1 MAIPQKSSNYTD
13 HPSKKIY
20 DKEKIKTSKP
30 KEEKNN
36 SFEVIEKNS
45 GKEKFSLITFEGGK
59 DFCNIPNIK
68 TNITTVKF
76 PNWISLIQKNKEKSS
91 NKENI
96 PSSNTIAS
104 WIKCEGEQDNIRNI
118 LFEYPVCS
126 VSLHYSSY
134 FPIKICAY
142 DSNNKLLATIE
153 GSKNWSNESGYSEF
167 NELTLRQN
175 NDTIKKLKIEN
186 FAEYIAIDNLKIS
199 RISEIPSEKFQVIDN
214 NAYTTKNNDENSPLN
229 TFENLDE
236 NKNNQENDIPK
247 EDTGSNNTSNNTSKD
262 SLNSNETTNSNNSE
276 EKNDKDSSKETKSNQ
291 NKTFDKLFIALSLYL
306 LFFHNSNTNMNPMR
320 GPMMPPNMNPNF
332 NPNNPNINPNM
343 PPNRY

>member
-30 KEEKNN
+30 KEEENN

-76 PNWISLIQKNKEKSS
+76 PNWISLIQKNKEQSS

-153 GSKNWSNESGYSEF
+153 GSKNWSNESGYSQF

-214 NAYTTKNNDENSPLN
+214 NEYTAKNNDENSPLN

-247 EDTGSNNTSNNTSKD
+247 EDTDSNNTSKD

-276 EKNDKDSSKETKSNQ
+276 EKKDKDSSKETKSNQ